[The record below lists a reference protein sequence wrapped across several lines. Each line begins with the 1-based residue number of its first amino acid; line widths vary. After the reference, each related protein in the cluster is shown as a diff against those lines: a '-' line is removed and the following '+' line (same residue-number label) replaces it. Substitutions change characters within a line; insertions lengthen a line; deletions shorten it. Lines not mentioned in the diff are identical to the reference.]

1 MENVQKMIPNIYKKS
16 YKKAQDA
23 MTKRKEQIEK
33 SSGNN
38 NVRGGRGG
46 RGGARGGGKPM
57 GRSYHAAMQ
66 TVSYHTTHF
75 LLILL
80 K

>member
-1 MENVQKMIPNIYKKS
+1 MLPNVYRKS

-46 RGGARGGGKPM
+46 RGGARGGRKPI

-66 TVSYHTTHF
+66 TDRNLFVH
-75 LLILL
+75 LIAM
-80 K
+80 